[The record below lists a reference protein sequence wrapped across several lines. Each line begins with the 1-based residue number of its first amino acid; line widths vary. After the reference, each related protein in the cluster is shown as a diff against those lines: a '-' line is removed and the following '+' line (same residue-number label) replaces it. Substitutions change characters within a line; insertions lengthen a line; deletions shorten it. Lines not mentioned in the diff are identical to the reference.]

1 MCIDE
6 YLLRSILK
14 SIFKGR
20 LAMSDNK
27 SSLYEKLKETKTGRT
42 KIFDGVI
49 LHVVRDDITLPNG
62 APATREMIL
71 HNGAVCVVALTEKN
85 EIIMERQF
93 RYPFDD
99 VLWEI
104 PAGKLNDGETD
115 PLEAIKRELREE
127 TGYTANNYRFIGTYY
142 PSPAILGEKIYMYL
156 ATGLHE
162 GERQLDDDEF
172 LEVEKIP
179 FDTVIKMILENEI
192 PDGKTQ
198 AAVLKV
204 KALLE
209 TE

>member
-1 MCIDE
+1 MV
-6 YLLRSILK
+6 K
-14 SIFKGR
+14 S
-20 LAMSDNK
+20 NNE
-27 SSLYEKLKETKTGRT
+27 LYERLKETKTGRT

-62 APATREMIL
+62 EPATREMIL
-71 HNGAVCVVALTEKN
+71 HNGAVCVVALTENN

-115 PLEAIKRELREE
+115 PLAAIKRELREE
-127 TGYTANNYRFIGTYY
+127 TGYTAENYRFIGAYY
-142 PSPAILGEKIYMYL
+142 PSPAILGEKISMYL
-156 ATGLHE
+156 ATGLSE
-162 GERQLDDDEF
+162 GERELDEDEF
-172 LEVEKIP
+172 LDVVKLP
-179 FDTVIKMILENEI
+179 FDTVVNMILDGEI

-204 KALLE
+204 KAMIDAE
-209 TE
+209 MI